1 MMGESVFKIT
11 DVSKAFSRKK
21 EKQVIL
27 DKFSFSAA
35 PQEVIGI
42 MGPSGCGKTT
52 LLKILGG
59 ITQADEGS
67 LSVFGTDCS
76 KKMPK
81 SIKQRIG
88 FVFQENN
95 LQPWRSVEDNLKLPL
110 EMHYFKDEAD
120 NKARI
125 DEALEIVG
133 LSNYRR
139 ALPQELSGGMMQ
151 RVGIARALALRPD
164 ILLLDQNFGAL
175 DALTR
180 KKLRLDFL
188 QIFERSKNTIV
199 IVTNSIDEALLFSNR
214 ILVLSEQP
222 ARIEHIVNVDIPF
235 NKRTK
240 EVAFDPQ
247 FQMLRK
253 QMIEIVSRQYQREQ
267 KEEGCV

>member
-1 MMGESVFKIT
+1 MGESVFKIT

-110 EMHYFKDEAD
+110 EMHYLKDEAD

-164 ILLLDQNFGAL
+164 LLLLDQPFGAL